1 MELFL
6 PSILVLLI
14 ACGIVFAIIPKL
26 SPMIIAVLSLVLLTV
41 ATYHHFSLFS
51 SEYRLSTWQDILKT
65 YAPGVFII
73 VLIIFIIFSIIG
85 FFGGTSVP
93 VPGLPYVPGLP
104 PANTSTNMLTETIN
118 NGLRLTGNGGGSGGN
133 GSGGG
138 GNGGGGGGIT
148 GAIANTLNTVKN
160 TVSGAVNGVVNGV
173 NNTKNNITRSML
185 ATI

>member
-26 SPMIIAVLSLVLLTV
+26 SPMIIAILSIVLLTV
-41 ATYHHFSLFS
+41 ATYHHFTLFS

-118 NGLRLTGNGGGSGGN
+118 NGLRLTGNGGGNGSGSGGN
-133 GSGGG
+133 GSG
-138 GNGGGGGGIT
+138 NGSGGIT
-148 GAIANTLNTVKN
+148 GAITNTLNSVKN

-173 NNTKNNITRSML
+173 NNAKNNITRSML